1 MQTECV
7 PFLGLEAAQLESM
20 ARAAGADEIRF
31 FGGYQDQPYDR
42 PQSVD
47 LLVVAKKRA

>member
-1 MQTECV
+1 
-7 PFLGLEAAQLESM
+7 M
-20 ARAAGADEIRF
+20 ARAAGAGEMRF

-47 LLVVAKKRA
+47 LLMVAEKL